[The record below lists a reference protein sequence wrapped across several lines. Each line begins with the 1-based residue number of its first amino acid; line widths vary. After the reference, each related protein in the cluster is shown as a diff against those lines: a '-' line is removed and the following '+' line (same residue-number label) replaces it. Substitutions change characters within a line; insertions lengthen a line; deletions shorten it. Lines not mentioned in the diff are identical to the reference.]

1 MSLFGGIGTAKRH
14 LFTWFGGLA
23 LSAKAGIA
31 TAAFVTMSAGVVI
44 GAPYTPSSA
53 PWFTPQ
59 VAPYATQ
66 QTPAPL
72 KPSMVEAATPTT
84 SPTPGSARST
94 TQRSSQQTAPSAATT
109 EQPTGVTSATTSATA
124 SRAAT
129 TMSSATTSATK
140 AKATSTATAGL
151 QTSASVYYK
160 NCAQASKSGAAP
172 ITSGQPGYR
181 TGLDPNHNGVACE

>member
-1 MSLFGGIGTAKRH
+1 MSLIGGIGAARRH

-44 GAPYTPSSA
+44 GAPYTPTSA

-94 TQRSSQQTAPSAATT
+94 TQRTSQQTATSGATTQLPTGATT
-109 EQPTGVTSATTSATA
+109 ETSAPSA

-129 TMSSATTSATK
+129 TMASASSSAKKTTA
-140 AKATSTATAGL
+140 TATAGV
-151 QTSASVYYK
+151 QASASVSYK
-160 NCAQASKSGAAP
+160 NCAQASRSGAAP

-181 TGLDPNHNGVACE
+181 PGLDPNHNGVACE

>member
-1 MSLFGGIGTAKRH
+1 MSPIGGILAARRH

-44 GAPYTPSSA
+44 GAPYTPTSP
-53 PWFTPQ
+53 PWLTPQ

-72 KPSMVEAATPTT
+72 KPSMVEAATPTP
-84 SPTPGSARST
+84 SQTPGSSRST
-94 TQRSSQQTAPSAATT
+94 TQRTSQQTATSGATTQQPTDATT
-109 EQPTGVTSATTSATA
+109 ETSAPSA

-129 TMSSATTSATK
+129 TMASASSSAKKTTA
-140 AKATSTATAGL
+140 TATAGL

-181 TGLDPNHNGVACE
+181 PGLDPNKNGVACE